1 MFRSNRTIAK
11 SEIDTLSLPERSAME
26 AQITD
31 QRAAHLPPIYF
42 RNRSNDLA
50 GYIASQPWRQY
61 AFGHLGNLRGQ
72 RVLDVACGYSM
83 TPVYM
88 ALAGADVWAVD
99 VSGGALDVVAQYAND
114 RGVGHKVHT
123 YQGSAEELPFMA
135 SYFDL
140 AFGGA
145 ALHHL
150 QLDRFAIELKR
161 VLRVG
166 GKAAF
171 QDPLG
176 ENPLLEFIRDRVEY
190 KSRHA
195 IKGTDRPLSFAQ
207 VDQFGRQFNYY
218 EFRTFDCLAMIAKGL
233 GLRKA
238 NPIRGWLYGL
248 DRGMFKAIP
257 ATQRLARFVITCVVR

>member
-1 MFRSNRTIAK
+1 MFRSNRAVDK
-11 SEIDTLSLPERSAME
+11 SQIDALPLDKRSAIE

-50 GYIASQPWRQY
+50 GYMASQPWRKY
-61 AFGHLGNLRGQ
+61 AFSHLGILRGA
-72 RVLDVACGYSM
+72 RVLDAACGYSM

-99 VSGGALDVVAQYAND
+99 VSGKALDAVTQYAND

-123 YQGSAEELPFMA
+123 YEGVAEALPFPDH
-135 SYFDL
+135 YFDL

-150 QLDRFAIELKR
+150 QLDRFALELKR
-161 VLRVG
+161 VLRIG
-166 GKAAF
+166 GKASF

-176 ENPLLEFIRDRVEY
+176 ENLLLEFIRDRIEY
-190 KSRHA
+190 RNRHA
-195 IKGTDRPLSFAQ
+195 VKGTDRPLRFAQ
-207 VDQFGRQFNYY
+207 IDQFGKQFNYY
-218 EFRTFDCLAMIAKGL
+218 EYRTFDCLAMIAKGL
-233 GLRKA
+233 HLRKA
-238 NPIRGWLYGL
+238 HPIRGWLHSA
-248 DRGMFKAIP
+248 DRLMFQAIP
-257 ATQRLARFVITCVVR
+257 VTQRLARFVVTCVVR